1 HMNICLSCACEQVAN
16 RCSSERS
23 LTFDS
28 QTFHRL
34 YDQTELEL
42 RTLNCPEKS
51 CTEGGIIHVE
61 RNRKLL
67 VHDRLSLLL
76 DPGAP
81 FLELSPLE
89 LEHRER
95 PFVPSCLCLG
105 KVGGLWCGV
114 VANDATVKGGTA
126 FPITVAKQLRAQEV
140 AKACGVPMV
149 YVVDS
154 GGAYLPLTFYNEAIM
169 SAAGLAQVAIVVG
182 SCTAGG
188 AYIPTMADEA
198 VMVSGIGS
206 LFLAGPPL
214 VRAATGENVSAEQL
228 GGAHLHA
235 SISGCVDH
243 FAENE
248 AEGFAM
254 VRAAIQTLAPMSISR
269 KVPGSSPKADNTE
282 PPLYSAEELP
292 GLAPKSYRH
301 SLDPRLIIARLVDGS
316 RLFEFKSRYGPTL
329 LTGFAHIDSWP
340 LGILAN
346 YGELTYAAALKGSH
360 FVRLCEQAE
369 IPILFLTHTAP
380 PPIHP
385 LDITTA
391 EALKAQGTMM
401 ATVACSRVPK
411 ITIVTG
417 NAYGAQSYA
426 MCSRAF
432 SPHFLFLWP
441 NASICMVDPDQMTC
455 VGQKELRERLH
466 VESSAFYSTARL
478 WDDGVLQPQNTR
490 PVLSQCLQIFAQ
502 KRSSPHPHF
511 HGPILRF

>member
-1 HMNICLSCACEQVAN
+1 MLALRGSCARLGWRFLCTAAAAAVDPGHGRIDGAIPVVGRAVFEAN
-16 RCSSERS
+16 RQHSEKLALRLAELLQRS
-23 LTFDS
+23 RD
-28 QTFHRL
+28 
-34 YDQTELEL
+34 
-42 RTLNCPEKS
+42 
-51 CTEGGIIHVE
+51 GGGPAARVRHVE

-67 VHDRLSLLL
+67 VRDRLSLLL

-81 FLELSPLE
+81 FLELSPLAGFD
-89 LEHRER
+89 LSYGDI
-95 PFVPSCLCLG
+95 PAAGCISGLG

-140 AKACGVPMV
+140 AKACGVPVV

-154 GGAYLPLTFYNEAIM
+154 GGAYLPLQAELFPDKEHGGRTFYNEAIM

-235 SISGCVDH
+235 SVSGCVDH
-243 FAENE
+243 FADNE

-254 VRAAIQTLAPMSISR
+254 VRAAIKTLAQKSISR
-269 KVPGSSPKADNTE
+269 KVPGGSQKADNNTE
-282 PPLYSAEELP
+282 PPLYSAEELS

-301 SLDPRLIIARLVDGS
+301 SLDPRLTIARLVDGS

-380 PPIHP
+380 PPSRP

-391 EALKAQGTMM
+391 GSRSRPAEHARAVKALPL
-401 ATVACSRVPK
+401 S
-411 ITIVTG
+411 
-417 NAYGAQSYA
+417 
-426 MCSRAF
+426 
-432 SPHFLFLWP
+432 WP
-441 NASICMVDPDQMTC
+441 
-455 VGQKELRERLH
+455 RE
-466 VESSAFYSTARL
+466 
-478 WDDGVLQPQNTR
+478 
-490 PVLSQCLQIFAQ
+490 
-502 KRSSPHPHF
+502 
-511 HGPILRF
+511 